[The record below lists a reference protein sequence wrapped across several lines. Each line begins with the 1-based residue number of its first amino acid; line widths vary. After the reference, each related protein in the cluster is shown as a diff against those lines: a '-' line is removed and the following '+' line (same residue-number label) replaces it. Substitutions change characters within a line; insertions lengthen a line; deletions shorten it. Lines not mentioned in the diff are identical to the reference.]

1 MLWGRRKGLG
11 ALLTIQIFFIFFGIS
26 VFLFLVFFT
35 YTIRVSKT
43 ETITKSRESLLA
55 LSIINNRYSYG
66 ENFAVS
72 LSNNT
77 ESTNEEIKNY
87 IIEFDEIDLSKLS
100 ETEREAAI
108 TSIYYYYRFGDD
120 EKRIEYLSNGKC
132 FVNPLKC
139 REYTYIIKLP
149 IPQIYDGTNF
159 VKEGLF
165 MSFV

>member
-1 MLWGRRKGLG
+1 MPGRGRKGIG

-26 VFLFLVFFT
+26 LFLFLVFFT
-35 YTIRVSKT
+35 YNIRVSRT
-43 ETITKSRESLLA
+43 ETIAKSRESLLA
-55 LSIINNRYSYG
+55 LSIINNHYSYG

-72 LSNNT
+72 LANDT
-77 ESTNEEIKNY
+77 EKTNEEISNY
-87 IIEFDEIDLSKLS
+87 IIKFDEIPELS
-100 ETEREAAI
+100 ETEMQTAV
-108 TSIYYYYRFGDD
+108 TSIYYYYKFGNA
-120 EKRIEYLSNGKC
+120 EKKIEYLSNGKC
-132 FVNPLKC
+132 FINPLKC